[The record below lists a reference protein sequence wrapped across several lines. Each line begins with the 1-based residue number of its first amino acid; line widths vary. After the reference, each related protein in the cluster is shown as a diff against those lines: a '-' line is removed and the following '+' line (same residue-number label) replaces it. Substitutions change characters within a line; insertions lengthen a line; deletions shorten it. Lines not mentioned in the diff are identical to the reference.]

1 MSAPDQCKFCEAK
14 PDKLFR
20 ALETATTDQ
29 DTTQFRFVYACKEC
43 IDAKEMAET
52 VVEEIS
58 LAN

>member
-1 MSAPDQCKFCEAK
+1 MNTPYQCKFCEAK

-20 ALETATTDQ
+20 ALETATTNQ